1 MNVVIKGIN
10 NLHTRDNN
18 NKNKIN
24 SRQIKLFV
32 GFAAN
37 FAFKNGKETFD

>member
-1 MNVVIKGIN
+1 MIIIIK
-10 NLHTRDNN
+10 L
-18 NKNKIN
+18 KN

-37 FAFKNGKETFD
+37 FAFKNEKETFD